1 MLRVDRGS
9 DKLPRVSE
17 DAPETSDWQRTAL
30 FTAEDVES
38 AVTRAGRIIY
48 GSVARLDHL
57 VKETRR
63 LLEQRR
69 QRPTID
75 PDPR

>member
-1 MLRVDRGS
+1 MLRSGRGS
-9 DKLPRVSE
+9 DTLGAVSE
-17 DAPETSDWQRTAL
+17 DEPETSDWQRTVL

-38 AVTRAGRIIY
+38 AVTRAGQVVY
-48 GSVARLDHL
+48 GSDARLDHL

-69 QRPTID
+69 Q
-75 PDPR
+75 